1 MFMTEDRITCIYSTR
16 RLIAEAMVE
25 MASMLNDPVTLDKK
39 YDESYKG
46 MYEHMAKAL
55 KEQVELE
62 RTLKR

>member
-1 MFMTEDRITCIYSTR
+1 MFMTEDRIKCIYSTR

-25 MASMLNDPVTLDKK
+25 MASMLNDPGTLDKK
-39 YDESYKG
+39 FDESYKN
-46 MYEHMAKAL
+46 MYEHMAEAL